1 MADLRADAQK
11 PTNLAKVYDVS
22 QESDDDPAVFLEWIL
37 NAFHHFRNLDPEEAE
52 NSNTVALVCIYS
64 SAPDIRRKLQK
75 LERLGEKTLRDLVEV
90 AEKMYHNRETKDEKK
105 IKTGKILN
113 RDLAKI
119 LLANNILDQRERKC
133 QFQSMAEGKG
143 PTGGH

>member
-1 MADLRADAQK
+1 M
-11 PTNLAKVYDVS
+11 
-22 QESDDDPAVFLEWIL
+22 
-37 NAFHHFRNLDPEEAE
+37 NAFHHFRHLDPEEAE
-52 NSNTVALVCIYS
+52 NSNTIALVFIHP

-105 IKTGKILN
+105 IKTGMILN

-119 LLANNILDQRERKC
+119 LLANNIPDQRERKC
-133 QFQSMAEGKG
+133 QLQSMVEGKG
-143 PTGGH
+143 PIGGH